1 MFGRLMIS
9 SAVPEDYPFFRK
21 VERKIP
27 MPLLRKTFWLAF
39 IAAWIGFALL
49 PNNAQ
54 TKPKKL
60 TVKQSSV
67 KSIFNGKDLTDWE
80 GDPKYWTVED
90 GALTGTTD
98 GTLKANSFI
107 VWRGGMV
114 NNFEMRVKV
123 KITQGGNSG
132 LQYRSVPVPG
142 AGPYVLTGYQCDIV
156 TTKDE
161 YDGMLYDERGRRILA
176 QSGTR
181 VVIDPNNEKWIVG
194 SVGPIKHFPAGEW
207 HEYHVIVRGNHH
219 QHFIDGHKTIEV
231 FDHDAKGRR
240 LEGLLGVQV
249 HVGPAMKVQF
259 KDWRLKDLPEAPLV
273 APEKTPIPP
282 NSPKVPVQ
290 GAPPKKP

>member
-1 MFGRLMIS
+1 MDSHKKALWFVLLVALS
-9 SAVPEDYPFFRK
+9 S
-21 VERKIP
+21 I
-27 MPLLRKTFWLAF
+27 
-39 IAAWIGFALL
+39 ALL
-49 PNNAQ
+49 PSHAQ
-54 TKPKKL
+54 TKPKK
-60 TVKQSSV
+60 TTTKSTGF
-67 KSIFNGKDLTDWE
+67 KSIFNGKDLTNWE
-80 GDPKYWTVED
+80 GDAKYWTVED
-90 GALTGTTD
+90 GVLTGTTD

-107 VWRGGMV
+107 VWRGGTV
-114 NNFEMRVKV
+114 KNFELLVKV

-132 LQYRSVPVPG
+132 LQYRSVPFPD
-142 AGPYVLTGYQCDIV
+142 AGPHVLTGYQCDIV

-194 SVGPIKHFPAGEW
+194 SVGAIKHFPAGEW
-207 HEYHVIVRGNHH
+207 HEYYVIVRGNHH
-219 QHFIDGHKTIEV
+219 QHFIDGHKTVEV
-231 FDHDAKGRR
+231 FDHDPNGRR

-290 GAPPKKP
+290 GAPQKKS

>member
-1 MFGRLMIS
+1 MNALKKATGVAWLMML
-9 SAVPEDYPFFRK
+9 VN
-21 VERKIP
+21 
-27 MPLLRKTFWLAF
+27 
-39 IAAWIGFALL
+39 FALVASH
-49 PNNAQ
+49 AQ
-54 TKPKKL
+54 PKPKKP
-60 TVKQSSV
+60 TTKPTSF

-107 VWRGGMV
+107 VWRGGTV
-114 NNFEMRVKV
+114 KNFEMRVKV

-132 LQYRSVPVPG
+132 LQYRSVPFPG

-156 TTKDE
+156 TTNDE

-181 VVIDPNNEKWIVG
+181 VVIDANNEKWIVG

-207 HEYHVIVRGNHH
+207 HEYRVLVRGNHH
-219 QHFIDGHKTIEV
+219 QHFIDGHKTVEV
-231 FDHDAKGRR
+231 FDHDPKGRR

-273 APEKTPIPP
+273 PPEKTPIPP
-282 NSPKVPVQ
+282 NAPKVPVQ
-290 GAPPKKP
+290 GAPRRQ

>member
-1 MFGRLMIS
+1 MNWL
-9 SAVPEDYPFFRK
+9 
-21 VERKIP
+21 RKIC
-27 MPLLRKTFWLAF
+27 WLALLVAGISF
-39 IAAWIGFALL
+39 VLL
-49 PNNAQ
+49 PSQAQ
-54 TKPKKL
+54 TKAKK
-60 TVKQSSV
+60 TTGKSTGFR
-67 KSIFNGKDLTDWE
+67 SIFNGKDLTDWD
-80 GDPKYWTVED
+80 GDPKHWTVED

-107 VWRGGMV
+107 VWRGGTV
-114 NNFEMRVKV
+114 KNFEMRVKV
-123 KITQGGNSG
+123 KITPGGNSG
-132 LQYRSVPVPG
+132 LQYRSVPFPD

-176 QSGTR
+176 QAGTR

-194 SVGPIKHFPAGEW
+194 SVGEIKHFPAGEW

-219 QHFIDGHKTIEV
+219 QHFIDEHKTVEV
-231 FDHDAKGRR
+231 FDHDPKGRR

-290 GAPPKKP
+290 GAPQRRPSSAFQTIQNKNAA

>member
-1 MFGRLMIS
+1 VETLMLERNILMLAQSGMNRL
-9 SAVPEDYPFFRK
+9 
-21 VERKIP
+21 
-27 MPLLRKTFWLAF
+27 LL
-39 IAAWIGFALL
+39 IVIICCYGFLDIH
-49 PNNAQ
+49 AQ
-54 TKPKKL
+54 GKAKKP
-60 TVKQSSV
+60 TAKQSGF
-67 KSIFNGKDLTDWE
+67 KSIFNGKDLTDWD

-98 GTLKANSFI
+98 GTLRANSFI
-107 VWRGGMV
+107 VWRGGTV
-114 NNFEMRVKV
+114 KNFEMRVKV

-132 LQYRSVPVPG
+132 LQYRSVPFPS

-156 TTKDE
+156 TTNDE

-194 SVGPIKHFPAGEW
+194 SVGPIKRFPAGEW
-207 HEYHVIVRGNHH
+207 HEYRVLVRGNHH
-219 QHFIDGHKTIEV
+219 QHFIDGHKTVEV
-231 FDHDAKGRR
+231 FDHDPKGRR

-259 KDWRLKDLPEAPLV
+259 KDWRLRDLPAVPLV
-273 APEKTPIPP
+273 PPEKTPIPP

-290 GAPPKKP
+290 GAPQRKS